1 MSLNRWLNQ
10 RWCLDATWPISVYA
24 AVKFSFCEIKYGSWV
39 HVILLYVDDDVGAS
53 LMMVVMRSCC
63 DSCCYDSCCAFRPC
77 CCCCCCCL
85 FLAKS
90 QQSVRVNGG
99 IFADVHEETAKIS
112 DNTRGQLLCVLK
124 LLLKQLVHHSSIH
137 VGSPF
142 NFVGRHLVSV
152 EHALAF
158 CQGHWWNVVPFHMR
172 GQNDDGCD
180 KSQEFDECVHLFFA
194 EGGGIRVGCLH
205 SAVVSAG

>member
-1 MSLNRWLNQ
+1 M
-10 RWCLDATWPISVYA
+10 
-24 AVKFSFCEIKYGSWV
+24 
-39 HVILLYVDDDVGAS
+39 LLS
-53 LMMVVMRSCC
+53 
-63 DSCCYDSCCAFRPC
+63 
-77 CCCCCCCL
+77 CCCCCL

-112 DNTRGQLLCVLK
+112 DNTRGQLLRVLE

-137 VGSPF
+137 IGSPLDL
-142 NFVGRHLVSV
+142 VARHLMSV

-158 CQGHWWNVVPFHMR
+158 PRQGHCWNVVPFHMR

-180 KSQEFDECVHLFFA
+180 ESQKFDDCVHLFSGLGRCV
-194 EGGGIRVGCLH
+194 EVVGAVCTVRFDKTRH
-205 SAVVSAG
+205 SLQPPC